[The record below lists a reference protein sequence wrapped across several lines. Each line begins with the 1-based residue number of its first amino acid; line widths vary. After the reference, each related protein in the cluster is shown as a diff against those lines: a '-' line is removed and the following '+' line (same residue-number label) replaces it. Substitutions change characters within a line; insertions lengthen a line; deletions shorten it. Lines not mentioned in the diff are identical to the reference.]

1 MTYPDGTSIEG
12 VFANNIYK
20 GPEEPEKVILNPL
33 AATKDLAEWILQE
46 EQDDYGPKIY
56 INNLQTPLKSLKSS
70 SNSDFSWAL
79 ST

>member
-33 AATKDLAEWILQE
+33 AATKDLAE
-46 EQDDYGPKIY
+46 
-56 INNLQTPLKSLKSS
+56 
-70 SNSDFSWAL
+70 
-79 ST
+79 